1 MTQGTGGGRRSR
13 IVVDVARAQAE
24 AQKKKSVGG
33 LGRVKRY
40 LSLTALII
48 IGVVLVLLVSGY
60 VWWRGFE
67 RSPAYSLAL
76 LVDAAQHDDKQAV
89 ESLINP
95 DTIAEGFIPQVV
107 EKLAGQGSQLTPQ
120 ARAQLTN
127 VMPQLLPRVR
137 ETMRDEV
144 ARNLKE
150 LSKDDSGRT
159 PFFVKALGVR
169 GFTDVK
175 EQGDTA
181 AVAVKQEGRA
191 LDLTMKREG
200 DRWRV
205 VNVKDD
211 KLATD
216 IAARL
221 ASSIPANAPA
231 PAPGQP
237 RRKGR

>member
-1 MTQGTGGGRRSR
+1 MTQGAGGGRRSR
-13 IVVDVARAQAE
+13 IVIDVARAQGE
-24 AQKKKSVGG
+24 ARKKSWRASRVG
-33 LGRVKRY
+33 RY

-48 IGVVLVLLVSGY
+48 VGVVVVLLVSGY
-60 VWWRGFE
+60 AWWRGFE

-76 LVDAAQHDDKQAV
+76 LVDAAQRDDKQAV
-89 ESLINP
+89 ESLI
-95 DTIAEGFIPQVV
+95 DADQIAQGFIPQVV
-107 EKLAGQGSQLTPQ
+107 EKLAGAGSQLTPQ
-120 ARAQLTN
+120 ARAQLNT
-127 VMPQLLPRVR
+127 VMPQLIPRVR
-137 ETMRDEV
+137 ETMRDEI
-144 ARNLKE
+144 ASNLKE
-150 LSKDDSGRT
+150 LRGGDTSST
-159 PFFVKALGVR
+159 PFIVKALGVR
-169 GFTDVK
+169 GLTDVK

-181 AVAVKQEGRA
+181 AVAVKSDARA

-221 ASSIPANAPA
+221 ATSIPANAPA
-231 PAPGQP
+231 PSPSQP

>member
-1 MTQGTGGGRRSR
+1 MTQGAGGGRRSR

-24 AQKKKSVGG
+24 ARKGKGWRA
-33 LGRVKRY
+33 GRARRF

-48 IGVVLVLLVSGY
+48 IGVLLVLLVSGY
-60 VWWRGFE
+60 AWWRGFE
-67 RSPAYSLAL
+67 KSPAYSLAL
-76 LVDAAQHDDKQAV
+76 LIDAAQRDDKQAV
-89 ESLINP
+89 ESLI
-95 DTIAEGFIPQVV
+95 DADQIAQGFIPQVV
-107 EKLAGQGSQLTPQ
+107 DKLAGAGSQLTPQ
-120 ARAQLTN
+120 ARAQLNT
-127 VMPQLLPRVR
+127 VMPQLIPRVR
-137 ETMRDEV
+137 ETMRDEI

-150 LSKDDSGRT
+150 LRGGDTSST

-169 GFTDVK
+169 GLTDVK

-181 AVAVKQEGRA
+181 AVAVKSDARA

-200 DRWRV
+200 ERWRV

-221 ASSIPANAPA
+221 ATSIPATAPA
-231 PAPGQP
+231 PAQPQP